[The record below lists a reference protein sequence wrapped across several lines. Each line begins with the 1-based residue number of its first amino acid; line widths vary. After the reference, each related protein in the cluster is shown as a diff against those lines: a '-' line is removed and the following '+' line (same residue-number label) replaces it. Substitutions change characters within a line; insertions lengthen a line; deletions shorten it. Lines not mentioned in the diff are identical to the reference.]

1 MPISQANETAVTVLT
16 KAQKDKLRLVA
27 QRHHRSLSKEIAYV
41 LELYLEDFDDEGG
54 HKRPEQ
60 NKARD

>member
-1 MPISQANETAVTVLT
+1 MAISDDKETVISVLS
-16 KAQKDKLRLVA
+16 KEQKEKLRLVA
-27 QRHHRSLSKEIAYV
+27 QRHHRSLSKEVAYV

-60 NKARD
+60 KQRP